1 MANKRQLKKEIRYIC
16 GEVAAECA
24 LAKYLVEDVNKD
36 VLNDSLRDVAAL
48 QEETLSRVNVN
59 FDKVPKN
66 FDSLKVY
73 NIAKK
78 NFMDKAFK
86 ALTDEFNKRVQEIID
101 KMNSALP
108 KNKD

>member
-66 FDSLKVY
+66 FDSLKAY
-73 NIAKK
+73 NITKK

-86 ALTDEFNKRVQEIID
+86 SLTDEFNKRVQEIID

-108 KNKD
+108 QNKD

>member
-66 FDSLKVY
+66 FDSIKAY
-73 NIAKK
+73 NIAKN

-86 ALTDEFNKRVQEIID
+86 SLTDEFNKRVQEIID

>member
-36 VLNDSLRDVAAL
+36 VMNDSLRDVAAL

-66 FDSLKVY
+66 FDSLKAY

>member
-24 LAKYLVEDVNKD
+24 LAKHLVEDVNKD
-36 VLNDSLRDVAAL
+36 VMNDSLRDVAAL

-66 FDSLKVY
+66 FDSLKAY

>member
-66 FDSLKVY
+66 FDSLKAY

-86 ALTDEFNKRVQEIID
+86 SLTDEFNKRVQEIID

>member
-36 VLNDSLRDVAAL
+36 VMNDSLRDVAAL

-66 FDSLKVY
+66 FDSLKAY

-108 KNKD
+108 QNKD

>member
-66 FDSLKVY
+66 FDSLKAY
-73 NIAKK
+73 NITKK

-86 ALTDEFNKRVQEIID
+86 SLTDDFNKRVQEIID